1 MLRPDLGGCFNVT
14 KEAAIPL
21 STSPASTINELHV
34 SGMGWDDAS
43 LESLLGPYA
52 CENHKRPLL
61 ALSIG
66 FSPLLTS
73 GALLKLLPPV
83 LGELTSLSLHFSTN
97 AVNNQVLAML
107 GREGL
112 NLAAI
117 DMRGCS
123 GATSIVEF
131 LDNRAQAFNQLSVTA
146 SEQPVLKK
154 VLIMTKYS
162 GIPDGGG
169 GDSVEL
175 YSSLYTTIS

>member
-1 MLRPDLGGCFNVT
+1 
-14 KEAAIPL
+14 
-21 STSPASTINELHV
+21 
-34 SGMGWDDAS
+34 
-43 LESLLGPYA
+43 
-52 CENHKRPLL
+52 L

-66 FSPLLTS
+66 FSPLLTP